1 MSHCAFDWKWNVYR
15 HCLSQL
21 AKICL
26 LAKLWTAHVSAGHT
40 HHNMRRA
47 RAIVPMPS
55 LLSNHAYAIVPCNCC
70 CAHGCATMPVPM
82 CLCQGHRAWA
92 IVAAPVYPCHRSTKT
107 TCHCLC
113 HRFLFHN
120 QRHPGCQHR
129 FRHLPIDGAALLVQL
144 LPILVAHNG

>member
-1 MSHCAFDWKWNVYR
+1 MERSSALSKSTSQNMFVGEAVDSACIRRTYTSR
-15 HCLSQL
+15 HAPCP
-21 AKICL
+21 C
-26 LAKLWTAHVSAGHT
+26 H
-40 HHNMRRA
+40 RA
-47 RAIVPMPS
+47 NAMVIVPS
-55 LLSNHAYAIVPCNCC
+55 CLSNHAYAIVPCNCC
-70 CAHGCATMPVPM
+70 RAHGCATMPVPM
-82 CLCQGHRAWA
+82 RLCQGHRAWA
-92 IVAAPVYPCHRSTKT
+92 IVAAPVYPCHHSTKT